1 MFLVGSGYAPPAQ
14 EVQNEAPEQER
25 GAALLTVL
33 MLVAIVAV
41 MAGAALEKLRLSTRL
56 AGNAAAGEQ
65 ARAYALAAE
74 TLALTRIDAM
84 LGPNV
89 KRVTLQG
96 DWSGKPFGMPLP
108 GGGFA
113 TARVR
118 DGGNCFNLNS
128 LVSGRAG
135 AYVTDPLMRP
145 QFVRLMR
152 LLDIPAQVG
161 EQIAAGAADWIDSD
175 QDQQAMGAEDGAYLN
190 RETPYRTAGTLMT
203 DPSELRAVVGM
214 TPQIYA
220 TLRPWICTLP
230 VAQAAPINVN
240 TLLPE
245 QAPIL
250 AMLFPDTMSIA
261 GARQMILQ
269 RPPQGVAT
277 TDVFFKSAALQGN
290 SNADGERGTA
300 VVSKWFTLD
309 IDVTV
314 GTTVLQEQALMD
326 ATTLPARL
334 VSRQWG
340 EPS

>member
-1 MFLVGSGYAPPAQ
+1 MKRRDVGAP
-14 EVQNEAPEQER
+14 VHER

-33 MLVAIVAV
+33 MLVAIIAV

-74 TLALTRIDAM
+74 TLATTRIGAM
-84 LGPNV
+84 LEASP

-96 DWSGKPFGMPLP
+96 DWSGRPFGMPLP

-128 LVSGRAG
+128 LVSGRTG

-152 LLDIPAQVG
+152 LLDVPVQVA
-161 EQIAAGAADWIDSD
+161 EQIAAGTADWIDSD
-175 QDQQAMGAEDGAYLN
+175 QAQQAMGAEDAAYLN
-190 RETPYRTAGTLMT
+190 RETPYRTADTLMS
-203 DPSELRAVVGM
+203 DPSEIRAVAGM

-220 TLRPWICTLP
+220 TLKPWICTLP
-230 VAQAAPINVN
+230 IAQAAPINVN

-269 RPPQGVAT
+269 RPPQGVGS

-290 SNADGERGTA
+290 ANADGERGTA
-300 VVSKWFTLD
+300 IVSKWFTLQ
-309 IDVTV
+309 IDVTI
-314 GTTVLQEQALMD
+314 GTTVLQEHALID

-340 EPS
+340 EDS

>member
-1 MFLVGSGYAPPAQ
+1 MKRRDVAIP
-14 EVQNEAPEQER
+14 VRER

-33 MLVAIVAV
+33 MLVAIIAV

-74 TLALTRIDAM
+74 TLATTRIGAM
-84 LGPNV
+84 LEASP

-96 DWSGKPFGMPLP
+96 DWSGRPFGMPLP

-152 LLDIPAQVG
+152 LLDVPVQVA
-161 EQIAAGAADWIDSD
+161 EQIAAGTADWIDSD
-175 QDQQAMGAEDGAYLN
+175 QAQQAMGAEDAAYLN
-190 RETPYRTAGTLMT
+190 RETPYRTADTLMT
-203 DPSELRAVVGM
+203 DPSEIRAVAGM
-214 TPQIYA
+214 TPQIFA
-220 TLRPWICTLP
+220 TLKPWICTLP
-230 VAQAAPINVN
+230 IAQAAPINVN

-269 RPPQGVAT
+269 RPPQGVGS

-290 SNADGERGTA
+290 ANADGERGTA
-300 VVSKWFTLD
+300 IVSKWFTLQ
-309 IDVTV
+309 IDVTI
-314 GTTVLQEQALMD
+314 GTTVLQEHALID

-340 EPS
+340 EDS